1 MLEGFQGFFQTMGGQ
16 YHQALVRYKFTLVC
30 AFSLEGHDSL
40 EVAASFNN
48 LVGVYDSL
56 GHYERALEYYR
67 KDLDFTV
74 RLVGGDHLDVAKV
87 YNGMWAI
94 YYGM

>member
-16 YHQALVRYKFTLVC
+16 YHQALVRYGFTLVC
-30 AFSLEGHDSL
+30 AFALEGHDSL

-48 LVGVYDSL
+48 LVGVYDNL
-56 GHYERALEYYR
+56 VQYERALEYYR
-67 KDLDFTV
+67 KDLDFTLQ
-74 RLVGGDHLDVAKV
+74 LVGGDHLDVAKV
-87 YNGMWAI
+87 YNGVWAI